1 MQVSITESGRR
12 IQKTIVVLAMIGALV
27 TGAFRTQAAQAQT
40 VEERFQDLF
49 VTAGYATAFGAAI
62 GTAFLAFHEDPSAH
76 LRYVAVGAS
85 LGFLGGSV
93 LGSYIIFSPMISTD
107 DSSASQNSLIASQAI
122 PQRGIAVRPTW
133 NREAHSLDGV
143 EAGMTLLN
151 F

>member
-1 MQVSITESGRR
+1 MKASVIRVRQSI
-12 IQKTIVVLAMIGALV
+12 VALAMIGSLFAA
-27 TGAFRTQAAQAQT
+27 TARSEAAQAQT

-93 LGSYIIFSPMISTD
+93 LGSYIIFSPMM
-107 DSSASQNSLIASQAI
+107 SSDADPFPIQSGL
-122 PQRGIAVRPTW
+122 
-133 NREAHSLDGV
+133 AHRR
-143 EAGMTLLN
+143 
-151 F
+151 

>member
-1 MQVSITESGRR
+1 MKASVIRVRQSI
-12 IQKTIVVLAMIGALV
+12 VALAMIGSLFAA
-27 TGAFRTQAAQAQT
+27 TARSEAAQAQT

-93 LGSYIIFSPMISTD
+93 LGSYIIFSPMMSSD
-107 DSSASQNSLIASQAI
+107 DSSAADNSLIASNAI
-122 PQRGIAVRPTW
+122 PGRGIAVRPTW
-133 NREAHSLDGV
+133 NRDTQNLGGI
-143 EAGMTLLN
+143 EAGMTLVN